1 MQGGCAARTSEAT
14 CGLEDDE
21 IETIVADR
29 NHSPEQILAK
39 LEEWLTRFEK
49 ARDWSVLTIELQL
62 HAMRSPSFAESYAAV
77 WMEHEQRVAL
87 MLRRMFERLGQTPPA
102 DVTPIAAGLIALTNG
117 LVVTAECRPANLY
130 FSHHCHVP
138 ARRPHFGSRIAAR

>member
-1 MQGGCAARTSEAT
+1 
-14 CGLEDDE
+14 LEDDE

-87 MLRRMFERLGQTPPA
+87 MLRLFERLGQTPPA

-117 LVVTAECRPANLY
+117 LVVQQSAGRPTLY